1 MNIKQRIPKL
11 YPSEENYF
19 LYFIDKIYN
28 SDKYTVTMVQNDFI
42 STDTSVHN
50 VYSNKR
56 CVWQTPTI
64 DFLGLTW

>member
-1 MNIKQRIPKL
+1 MNIKAENFKIISLRRKL
-11 YPSEENYF
+11 F
-19 LYFIDKIYN
+19 FQFINKIYN
-28 SDKYTVTMVQNDFI
+28 SDKYTVTMVQNDFF